1 MRQFDSLKSK
11 SESELQMIVLFEIF
25 HEIFIRKR
33 DLNNVYAFFLLLLK
47 PVRNVKLAFF
57 FQLAVSFLMKNF
69 VICLFYLYF
78 F

>member
-33 DLNNVYAFFLLLLK
+33 DLNNVYAFFCCYWNQQETLNLH
-47 PVRNVKLAFF
+47 FF
-57 FQLAVSFLMKNF
+57 SN
-69 VICLFYLYF
+69 
-78 F
+78 